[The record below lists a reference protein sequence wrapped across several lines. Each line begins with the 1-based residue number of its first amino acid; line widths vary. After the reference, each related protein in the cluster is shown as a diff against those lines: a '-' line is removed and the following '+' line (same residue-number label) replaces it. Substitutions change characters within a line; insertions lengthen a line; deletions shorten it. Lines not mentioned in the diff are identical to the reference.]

1 MNTKKINNGN
11 TKMVAHRGL
20 SGIERENTIAA
31 FVAAG
36 NRSYFGIET
45 DVHKTKDGKYVV
57 FHDDSTGRIAL
68 DNVVISDSTCDLLS
82 AVRLTDTNGKTR
94 TDLHIAMLD
103 EYLRVCKR
111 YEKKCVLELKGG
123 YSKEEI
129 GEIIDIINSEEYLEG
144 VIFISFNLQ
153 NLITLREL
161 LPKQPAQYLICEVN
175 DEIIAT
181 LKKYELDID
190 VFWSALTEENV
201 KLLHGNG
208 IKINTWTVDDAE
220 RGETLV
226 SWGVDFITTNIL
238 E

>member
-161 LPKQPAQYLICEVN
+161 LPKQPA
-175 DEIIAT
+175 
-181 LKKYELDID
+181 
-190 VFWSALTEENV
+190 
-201 KLLHGNG
+201 
-208 IKINTWTVDDAE
+208 DDKPPH
-220 RGETLV
+220 RSCL
-226 SWGVDFITTNIL
+226 SL
-238 E
+238 C

>member
-1 MNTKKINNGN
+1 MNTKKINNGK

-36 NRSYFGIET
+36 NRSYYGIET

-57 FHDDSTGRIAL
+57 FHDDSTGRIGL
-68 DNVVISDSTCDLLS
+68 DNVVISESTYDLLR
-82 AVRLTDTNGKTR
+82 AVSLTDTNGKTR
-94 TDLHIAMLD
+94 SDLHVAPLE
-103 EYLRVCKR
+103 EYLRICAR
-111 YEKKCVLELKGG
+111 YEKKCILELKGA
-123 YSKEEI
+123 YTREEL
-129 GEIIDIINSEEYLEG
+129 GEIIDIINNEGYLDG

-153 NLITLREL
+153 NLVILREI
-161 LPKQPAQYLICEVN
+161 LPKQPAQHLICEVN

-181 LKKYELDID
+181 LKKYHLDID
-190 VFWSALTEENV
+190 VLWTALNEENV
-201 KLLHGNG
+201 KLLHENG

-220 RGETLV
+220 KGEQLV
-226 SWGVDFITTNIL
+226 SWGVDYITSNIL